1 LTGYKNKE
9 EKMSEDK
16 VQQLI
21 ATIESL
27 TVTELAAL
35 VKELKEKFGVTAPAF
50 VTGVAAP
57 QAAAG
62 AAAAE
67 AKAEEKTEFTVTLVS
82 VGDKKIQVLKELRAL
97 TQLGLK
103 EAKDIIEKTP
113 SVIKENVSREEAER
127 LKAKLEEVGA
137 KVEIK

>member
-1 LTGYKNKE
+1 ETNE
-9 EKMSEDK
+9 
-16 VQQLI
+16 
-21 ATIESL
+21 
-27 TVTELAAL
+27 
-35 VKELKEKFGVTAPAF
+35 
-50 VTGVAAP
+50 
-57 QAAAG
+57 
-62 AAAAE
+62 
-67 AKAEEKTEFTVTLVS
+67 EEKTEFTVTLVA

>member
-1 LTGYKNKE
+1 
-9 EKMSEDK
+9 MSEDK

-21 ATIESL
+21 ALIEGL

-35 VKELKEKFGVTAPAF
+35 VKELKDKFGVSAPAF
-50 VTGVAAP
+50 VAGVAAP
-57 QAAAG
+57 QAPGGGAG
-62 AAAAE
+62 VE
-67 AKAEEKTEFTVTLVS
+67 AKAEEKTEFQVTLVA

>member
-1 LTGYKNKE
+1 
-9 EKMSEDK
+9 MSEDK
-16 VQQLI
+16 IQQLV

-35 VKELKEKFGVTAPAF
+35 VKELKDKFGVSAPAF
-50 VTGVAAP
+50 VAGPAIP

-62 AAAAE
+62 APAGE

-103 EAKDIIEKTP
+103 EAKDIIDKTP
-113 SVIKENVSREEAER
+113 SVIKENASKEEAER

>member
-1 LTGYKNKE
+1 
-9 EKMSEDK
+9 MAEDK
-16 VQQLI
+16 IQQLV
-21 ATIESL
+21 ATIEGL

-35 VKELKEKFGVTAPAF
+35 VKELKDKFGVTAPAF
-50 VTGVAAP
+50 V
-57 QAAAG
+57 AAG
-62 AAAAE
+62 AVAQAGAAPAGE

-103 EAKDIIEKTP
+103 EAKDIIDKTP
-113 SVIKENVSREEAER
+113 SVIKENATKEEAER